1 MPQDFP
7 HHFDLSIVIA
17 DSCTLG
23 NLNVQYFRATPMPD
37 RQRVTLEW
45 AVPDVWKG
53 LIFRI
58 DRYQTFAGWQPI
70 GELAGKTADGPQV
83 FRFEDQRPP
92 AGHHR
97 YRLRLIDTRSGQM
110 KTAETEVWYQDDA
123 QPVVQVLPKGDKI
136 CLRWARP
143 LPREGVLHAATRD
156 GRLLGSY
163 HLPKG
168 ASETLIEWPHPLELE
183 LVYLR
188 IIVPT
193 LANTSVAV
201 VR

>member
-1 MPQDFP
+1 M
-7 HHFDLSIVIA
+7 VIE

-23 NLNVQYFRATPMPD
+23 NLNVQYFEAVADPD
-37 RQRVTLEW
+37 RKRVTLEW
-45 AVPDVWKG
+45 AVPDVWEG

-58 DRYQTFAGWQPI
+58 DRYQTFDGWQPI
-70 GELAGKTADGPQV
+70 GEVRPESEGGSLV
-83 FRFEDQRPP
+83 FRFEDHRPP

-97 YRLRLIDTRSGQM
+97 YRLRLLDTRTGQM
-110 KTAETEVWYQDDA
+110 KTAETEAWYHDAA
-123 QPVVQVLPKGDKI
+123 QPPVQVLPKGDKL

-143 LPREGVLHAATRD
+143 LPREGWLHAVTRD

-163 HLPKG
+163 RLPEG
-168 ASETLIEWPHPLELE
+168 AGETLIECPRSAGLELI
-183 LVYLR
+183 YLR